1 MKNRQT
7 DKQYRFLINFL
18 INLLRYGHH
27 EVVSSLLEKGADPN
41 LTNKFGMTALHH
53 AAVNGDPL
61 VIQALI
67 KGKNKTW
74 SKGERGGSKSKC
86 FEICKTSQKFV
97 GSLKVQQL
105 KVQQFKKVL
114 KYE

>member
-7 DKQYRFLINFL
+7 DKQYRFLIIFL

-67 KGKNKTW
+67 KGKTKTW
-74 SKGERGGSKSKC
+74 SKGGEGWLLCISFR
-86 FEICKTSQKFV
+86 
-97 GSLKVQQL
+97 
-105 KVQQFKKVL
+105 
-114 KYE
+114 